1 MKKDKII
8 VNISSI
14 TIFVVLLLT
23 LFFPKIFTKLV
34 ISLIFIPLTVA
45 IFVLIKK
52 RDILSIYKKQ
62 LTLIMLLISTLYLV
76 VYYLLGIYF
85 GFTKSIIAFSIPV
98 LFKFIIPLT
107 IIIFGIEIL
116 RSVFLAQQG
125 LFHKIIFFIC
135 CIMLD
140 IAIYSNVNLIYTFDG
155 WLDIFGNIMIG
166 SISSNILFNYLSKRY
181 GYYPNIIFRLFVTLY
196 CYIIPII
203 PNVPDI
209 ILVFF
214 KMCVPFIIYLIINST
229 YGKKDKVVS
238 RKANTASS
246 AIVIC
251 IIGILLGIVMIISNT
266 FNIGMLVIGSNSM
279 AGEINKGDIIFYT
292 TKDDE
297 YDIEIQDIIVFK
309 KNEAKIVHRVIDIYI
324 INGEY
329 RYITKG
335 DANDPQDSGYVT
347 KDQIVGVVS
356 DFKLRGL
363 GWPTIWLRDIFK

>member
-62 LTLIMLLISTLYLV
+62 LILIMLLISTLYLV

-166 SISSNILFNYLSKRY
+166 SISSNLLFNYLSKRY

-238 RKANTASS
+238 RKVNTASS

-266 FNIGMLVIGSNSM
+266 FNVGMLVIGSNSM